1 MNDGYMAYLLR
12 PAPVNKKQL
21 SNEHAHY
28 VYQQIK

>member
-1 MNDGYMAYLLR
+1 MDHGIYRIKR
-12 PAPVNKKQL
+12 PAAANEKRL